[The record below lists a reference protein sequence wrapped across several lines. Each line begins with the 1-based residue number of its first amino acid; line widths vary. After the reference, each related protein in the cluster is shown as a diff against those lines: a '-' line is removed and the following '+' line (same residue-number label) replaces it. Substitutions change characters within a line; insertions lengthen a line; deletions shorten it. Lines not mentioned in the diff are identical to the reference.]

1 MTLHDQSVRTALF
14 DGFRYL
20 RTLML
25 DQAVKLNHAPTV
37 AKALAL
43 YRGWMT
49 NGTSYVTWLA
59 ARMRQM

>member
-1 MTLHDQSVRTALF
+1 MTPHDQSVRAALF
-14 DGFRYL
+14 DDFRYL

-37 AKALAL
+37 AQALAL

-49 NGTSYVTWLA
+49 NGTSYVT
-59 ARMRQM
+59 RG